1 LSDRKK
7 FAVVMPRVNAN
18 DDSALLVNWKR
29 QAGEAVR
36 NGDLIAQIETTK
48 AAVDLEAHADGY
60 IHPLAAPGAMVSVG
74 TVIAWII
81 DPYEPALIGAAEA
94 SSETP
99 VLPERGRI
107 VSRKAAELMAAKGLS
122 AADFPINATIKEAD
136 VRVLLAARSG
146 GGGAEAALVQSLAV
160 TDQSVA
166 LFGAADQGIVVADCL
181 RAAGVY
187 EPFCFVDETPRT
199 SELGSV
205 PVFDPSVLDDLLMR
219 GIRLAHVCIGAPEA
233 KLRIATKL
241 KETGFTIIQAIHPKA
256 MVSPEAQLGE
266 GVYIG
271 PGVVIGPKAII
282 GDFSQINNNATVAH
296 HAQIGVA
303 VRISDGVHLAG
314 GVRVGDYSYLGLGVT
329 VNTNCHIG
337 SAVTIV
343 SGVSVFD
350 TVPDRTVVRSAAIRK
365 L

>member
-1 LSDRKK
+1 MSGRKK

-18 DDSALLVNWKR
+18 DDSALLINWKR
-29 QAGEAVR
+29 QPGEAVR

-60 IHPLAAPGAMVSVG
+60 IHPLATPGVMVSVG
-74 TVIAWII
+74 AVIAWII
-81 DPYEPALIGAAEA
+81 DPYEPALLGGAEA

-99 VLPERGRI
+99 VLPERDRV
-107 VSRKAAELMAAKGLS
+107 VSRKAAELMAAEGLS
-122 AADFPINATIKEAD
+122 TADFPTNTAIKEAD
-136 VRVLLAARSG
+136 VRALLAARSG
-146 GGGAEAALVQSLAV
+146 GPGAEAALVRSVAV
-160 TDQSVA
+160 TNQSVV
-166 LFGAADQGIVVADCL
+166 LFGAADQGIVAADCL
-181 RAAGVY
+181 RTAGAY
-187 EPFCFVDETPRT
+187 ELCCFVDEAPRA
-199 SELGSV
+199 SELDGV
-205 PVFDPSVLDDLLMR
+205 PVFDPSVLDDLLTR
-219 GIRLAHVCIGAPEA
+219 GIRLAHVCIGAPKA

-266 GVYIG
+266 GVYVG

-282 GDFSQINNNATVAH
+282 GDFSQVNNNATVAH
-296 HAQIGVA
+296 HARLGVA

-314 GVRVGDYSYLGLGVT
+314 GVHVGDYSYLGLGVT

-337 SAVTIV
+337 AEVTIV

-350 TVPDRTVVRSAAIRK
+350 TVANGTVVRSVAIRK